1 MLRRGHAQGE
11 RTILLRAG
19 CEKEDRFH
27 FCEYRHHHAS
37 SLGGGE
43 ALPEAALQGGILGGA
58 LTKDA
63 GEDPA
68 AAGRASV
75 LL

>member
-1 MLRRGHAQGE
+1 VRGVKAWNAQGE

-37 SLGGGE
+37 SLGEGE
-43 ALPEAALQGGILGGA
+43 AEEEGA

-63 GEDPA
+63 GEDSA